1 MTKLLLT
8 LMLVFFSVS
17 IPFFGQEDTNSLSE
31 IANLLEDDTF
41 FNRGVSRNYEK
52 ISETAK
58 TLPLE
63 DRQMLYN
70 HYEEGVTPP
79 FLMNAL
85 VGFGLGSFM
94 QKNYINA
101 SIQAVGDTI
110 FTIWILN
117 SVSTLLSA
125 KDDLEEMRQSYY
137 GYYDNG
143 YNYYNN
149 NQVVVHTVRN
159 RTLEQMLLRSA
170 KDDYRTAIRDL
181 TGAIIW
187 WALFR
192 VYECATPIFFTR
204 SYNKKLE
211 GSLGIYNFTDKKESI
226 FSRASRFI
234 QEKRPQSNTE
244 TSAEPAAESAESTEM
259 SFSPI
264 INPIDQSYGFSLR
277 FALPTAKKGR

>member
-1 MTKLLLT
+1 MTKLLMT
-8 LMLVFFSVS
+8 LVLVFFSVS

-70 HYEEGVTPP
+70 HYEEDVTPP

-125 KDDLEEMRQSYY
+125 KDDLEGMRQSYY
-137 GYYDNG
+137 GYYN
-143 YNYYNN
+143 NYNN
-149 NQVVVHTVRN
+149 GIITVRN
-159 RTLEQMLLRSA
+159 TELEQMQLRSA

-192 VYECATPIFFTR
+192 VYECATPILFTR